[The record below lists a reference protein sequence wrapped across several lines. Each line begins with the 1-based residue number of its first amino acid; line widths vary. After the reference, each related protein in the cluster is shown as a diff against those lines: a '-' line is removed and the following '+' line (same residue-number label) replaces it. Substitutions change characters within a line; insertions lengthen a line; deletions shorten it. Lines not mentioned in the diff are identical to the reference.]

1 MTGEV
6 TIELEQS
13 GSLPFPSSFVARM
26 MRREAV
32 KLRLNK
38 AWPTYPVKPVT
49 WQGSFLQEFMA
60 LISWDHEG
68 EATAPNSIHL
78 QQLKYRLSRIFMLEC
93 FCANQVL
100 CRK

>member
-1 MTGEV
+1 
-6 TIELEQS
+6 
-13 GSLPFPSSFVARM
+13 
-26 MRREAV
+26 
-32 KLRLNK
+32 
-38 AWPTYPVKPVT
+38 
-49 WQGSFLQEFMA
+49 MA

-100 CRK
+100 CRKWGVEVLPGMGWVGKVLEKQL